1 MGSLGLP
8 EIAFILVLALLI
20 FGPKKLPEI
29 GRTLGKGVS
38 EFRRAT
44 DELKRSINTELALDE
59 TPTPPVLRTRRLEDP
74 VEPATVAAPALAATP
89 AMGQMPELPAAYPP
103 AAPVERHEVPAAPYT
118 APYEAPA
125 QTQARTGMTSFPQ
138 PVHTVPEIA
147 EVAEIPQPAVAAE
160 SANAGD
166 LTGGAPAAPAPA
178 VSPELP
184 EPPR

>member
-59 TPTPPVLRTRRLEDP
+59 APTPPVLRSRRLEEP
-74 VEPATVAAPALAATP
+74 VEPIAMAAATEAALP
-89 AMGQMPELPAAYPP
+89 LSTPE
-103 AAPVERHEVPAAPYT
+103 ERHEVFA
-118 APYEAPA
+118 APYEAPD
-125 QTQARTGMTSFPQ
+125 QTQARSGMTSFPQ
-138 PVHTVPEIA
+138 PVPSEAAEPVIA
-147 EVAEIPQPAVAAE
+147 VDITDPAVAAQA
-160 SANAGD
+160 ANAAD
-166 LTGGAPAAPAPA
+166 LTGAAPAAPALPA
-178 VSPELP
+178 SPELP
-184 EPPR
+184 EPR